1 MPSPDVALS
10 NGGKKMKVKDI
21 LEEKGREVATIG
33 ADETVDRVVSEL
45 VERNIGSL
53 LVLDEKGGIAGI
65 ITERDVLRQ
74 CTKRAG
80 SFGDLKVKDVMTK
93 NLIVASPEDELDY
106 VENIMIQN
114 RVRHLPIIAGKKLEG
129 IISIGDLVNLLRGEC
144 KVENRYLKEY
154 ISGKY
159 PG

>member
-1 MPSPDVALS
+1 
-10 NGGKKMKVKDI
+10 MKVKDI
-21 LEEKGREVATIG
+21 LTEKGREVATVG
-33 ADETVDRVVSEL
+33 ADETVYQAVKKL
-45 VERNIGSL
+45 VEKNIGSL
-53 LVLDEKGGIAGI
+53 LVLDEKGDIEGI

-74 CTKRAG
+74 CDKG
-80 SFGDLKVKDVMTK
+80 FDSFKELKVKEVMTK
-93 NLIVASPEDELDY
+93 KLIVASPDDELDY
-106 VENIMIQN
+106 VENIMIKN

-144 KVENRYLKEY
+144 KVENRYLKDY